1 MKNLLSK
8 IKELLLKFKDFII
21 LNFDP
26 RKDPKNKYRIMA
38 AAGTVLIICSVV
50 AGIIVVVNYIK
61 AREKYDSIEDDYGL
75 ESIAEP
81 IKVPE
86 PEPIPEPEPEPEPE
100 DTATTPEKLNAEW
113 GELTGVDFLS
123 FKEDYPEAVGW
134 IYFEDDDI
142 SYPIMFSGDNEKYLH
157 TAYDGTALFAG
168 AIFLDE
174 ESTMDFSDPHS
185 LVYGHNM
192 ADESMF
198 GKLRKYLY
206 EQDYYEN
213 HQYFQIF
220 NGEQIL
226 RYRIF
231 AYGLIPA
238 NSLIYWTFGP
248 NPDDMQALVDTI
260 ISESRIKPEDLGI
273 EVTTDD
279 TIMTLSTCSGDEN
292 TRTVVC
298 AVLLP
303 EEEIPS
309 EADSPKSDDSSKSD

>member
-1 MKNLLSK
+1 MKELLSK
-8 IKELLLKFKDFII
+8 IKDFFSR
-21 LNFDP
+21 NFDP

-38 AAGTVLIICSVV
+38 AAGAVLVVCSLV
-50 AGIIVVVNYIK
+50 AGIIASVRYWK
-61 AREKYDSIEDDYGL
+61 ARAKYDSIEENYAL
-75 ESIAEP
+75 EEIAEP
-81 IKVPE
+81 IKMPE
-86 PEPIPEPEPEPEPE
+86 PEPESEPEPEPEPE
-100 DTATTPEKLNAEW
+100 NTAPTPEELNLRW
-113 GELTGVDFLS
+113 GELTGVDF
-123 FKEDYPEAVGW
+123 FAFREDYPEAVGW

-142 SYPIMFSGDNEKYLH
+142 SYPIMYSGDNEKYLH
-157 TAYDGTALFAG
+157 TAYDGTYLFAG

-174 ESTMDFSDPHS
+174 ESTTDFSDPHS

-198 GKLRKYLY
+198 GKLRKYLC

-248 NPDDMQALVDTI
+248 NPTDMQALVDTI
-260 ISESRIKPEDLGI
+260 ISESRIKPEDSGM
-273 EVTTDD
+273 EVTPDD
-279 TIMTLSTCSGDEN
+279 TIVTLSTCSGDEN

-303 EEEIPS
+303 EEETPLDTDTP
-309 EADSPKSDDSSKSD
+309 ESDDSSKSD